1 MQEVGQ
7 IPRPLLTQRHYEQNG
22 SQRVVMAVRRT
33 AASQA
38 APSSQAGCWHCCYSC
53 STCWRSTLVQE
64 IPKSTLS
71 MNPARSGTAARPEPH
86 TWLKAPEEL
95 QPQQLLV
102 SSIQKTYLGAAVL
115 QFSLRLSHQPQFM
128 RDAGRWIPEWQRAGG
143 QHEPHPAHRHLAS
156 GKGRG
161 WKMELLQN
169 WLIYWT
175 RVTSHSQT
183 GVGQKVK
190 SRCHGLGSFLW
201 KSVVP
206 RRLVLA
212 STPPP
217 SHTARKGLWTP
228 DTNSCQSRE
237 TFPYAKPRRQKL
249 PFPKSRAE
257 NPVLR
262 QLLVR
267 FWWTFC

>member
-1 MQEVGQ
+1 
-7 IPRPLLTQRHYEQNG
+7 
-22 SQRVVMAVRRT
+22 MA
-33 AASQA
+33 
-38 APSSQAGCWHCCYSC
+38 
-53 STCWRSTLVQE
+53 
-64 IPKSTLS
+64 LS
-71 MNPARSGTAARPEPH
+71 AWWWLWGGRQPH
-86 TWLKAPEEL
+86 K
-95 QPQQLLV
+95 QP
-102 SSIQKTYLGAAVL
+102 
-115 QFSLRLSHQPQFM
+115 
-128 RDAGRWIPEWQRAGG
+128 
-143 QHEPHPAHRHLAS
+143 PAHRQDADTAATHALPAEEALWFRKYQNPRLAWTQQGQALQQGLNHTHGWRHQKSSSHSNCLFHPSKKLTWGLQCYSFHS
-156 GKGRG
+156 GYPISLSLWEMQGGESLSDKGLGGSMSLIQLTGTWHQGRG

-217 SHTARKGLWTP
+217 SHMARKGLWTP